1 MSEQGGPWKLRLYW
15 ENEVYIVIEQKSQ
28 DTPVYK
34 VWSKS
39 GTTKRV
45 LHCNLLLPC
54 IYFPV
59 EKADVRPRD
68 KDNARQWNQKPSQ
81 LSRQLNW
88 TTCTA
93 TQTDDGEDIPPFTPA
108 QTQVEHLSNTVKHP
122 EKEDFFFWQCGIN
135 NVNVNNVKHVNFS
148 KTTNCTRLTGSCM
161 FLVRK
166 IASYWIW

>member
-68 KDNARQWNQKPSQ
+68 KDNARQWNQKAF
-81 LSRQLNW
+81 
-88 TTCTA
+88 TA
-93 TQTDDGEDIPPFTPA
+93 QQA
-108 QTQVEHLSNTVKHP
+108 VEQRVQPL
-122 EKEDFFFWQCGIN
+122 
-135 NVNVNNVKHVNFS
+135 
-148 KTTNCTRLTGSCM
+148 RLTMMKTSHPSHLPNRRLNI
-161 FLVRK
+161 LVILLNTQK
-166 IASYWIW
+166 KKSFFPGNVE